1 MTRSTVPRSVAT
13 LLILFL
19 AAASASAQTLVSHY
33 ETTTFDTGL
42 PEETGSSWARV
53 GTGHVLMVAEGE
65 MLMNDNSPGMV
76 VAYQG
81 LLGQVEAGHDVVFR
95 GEVKVLSNIGGE
107 GALIEVSRPG
117 MEVLV
122 ELYPDAINVV
132 ERSGRDPMRWLGSA
146 GVDLKDFRVVE
157 IHKTSDVSGAPERVT
172 VSVDGVEVIS
182 VVPRGTGDLGLGRI
196 LFGSLGYPDLG
207 ATVWRWVEV
216 RAVPELQK
224 APATPATVGQL
235 KGRFQ
240 HQER

>member
-1 MTRSTVPRSVAT
+1 LTRSTVLRGAAP
-13 LLILFL
+13 LLILL
-19 AAASASAQTLVSHY
+19 LVAASAPAQTLVSHY
-33 ETTTFDTGL
+33 ETTSFGSGL
-42 PEETGSSWARV
+42 PEDTGASWARV
-53 GTGHVLMVAEGE
+53 GTGHVLLLSEGE
-65 MLMNDNSPGMV
+65 MLLNDNSPGMV

-122 ELYPDAINVV
+122 ELYPDAINVL
-132 ERSGRDPMRWLGSA
+132 ERSGRDPARWLGSVS
-146 GVDLKDFRVVE
+146 VDLGEFRTIEV
-157 IHKTSDVSGAPERVT
+157 HKTSDASSLPERVM

-182 VVPRGTGDLGLGRI
+182 VEPRGTGDLGLGRI

-216 RAVPELQK
+216 RAEPEEQK
-224 APATPATVGQL
+224 TPATAATIGRL

-240 HQER
+240 E